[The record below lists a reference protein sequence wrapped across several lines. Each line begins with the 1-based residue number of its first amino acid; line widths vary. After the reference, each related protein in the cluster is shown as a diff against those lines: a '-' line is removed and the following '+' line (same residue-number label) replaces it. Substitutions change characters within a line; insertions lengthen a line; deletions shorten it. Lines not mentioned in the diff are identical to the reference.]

1 MPVTGAGNG
10 VAAPATPTAFGTV
23 IPSADPTDAPVGHC
37 AAAVDAVGVGA
48 VAVGVDATAVGV
60 DPWDEPPQATNGAAK
75 ASVIKGIQ
83 REWLR
88 VTGRA
93 SEYNPGSRA
102 SHRAL

>member
-48 VAVGVDATAVGV
+48 VVEGADEDAVAV
-60 DPWDEPPQATNGAAK
+60 DPGDEPPQAARGAEK
-75 ASVIKGIQ
+75 ASAIKGIQ
-83 REWLR
+83 RELLR
-88 VTGRA
+88 VTGGASVLQPRA
-93 SEYNPGSRA
+93 SCLPP
-102 SHRAL
+102 AL